1 MTENRD
7 RIMIRDEQGEERELI
22 VEALF
27 DMEDDSYALLK
38 DDYDTILMKIEQEGS
53 EQYLV
58 PIEDPKVRDSII
70 DAYEIALEATPGD
83 NEDF

>member
-1 MTENRD
+1 MEVYKVTENRD

-58 PIEDPKVRDSII
+58 PIEDPKL
-70 DAYEIALEATPGD
+70 EIPSLMLMKLL
-83 NEDF
+83 